1 MLKGHRI
8 FLFAGSGGDVPEV
21 VQEQCPHL
29 SLPHPAKHRVRGAL
43 GLVSVGVFVQLKK
56 TASIAVPWYFWWTE
70 SDADQCVDIFPLLS
84 LGSELN
90 GPLCCF
96 YRFWAVVSPLF
107 PGPLLPPAHLG
118 MLVLSFLLPSALTL
132 CF

>member
-43 GLVSVGVFVQLKK
+43 GPVSVGVFVQLKK

-90 GPLCCF
+90 VQVLSVAFTASGQSSPRCF
-96 YRFWAVVSPLF
+96 LVPCSPL
-107 PGPLLPPAHLG
+107 PTS
-118 MLVLSFLLPSALTL
+118 V
-132 CF
+132 C